1 MKKKFNITGIC
12 IPKRHYMV
20 DISAKLKKIVNL
32 IEDEEYF
39 IINRPRQYGKTTTLY
54 LLEEFLKKDENYLII
69 STSFEGVGD
78 LIFKDEKSFSK
89 GFMIILENSLRFEN
103 EELSVYISKY
113 NEKIN
118 SIDELSYFV
127 SMFIKKID
135 KNVVLIIDEVD
146 KSSNNQ
152 MFLSFLG
159 MLRNKYLLA
168 RVGKDYT
175 FSSVILAGVHD
186 VKNLKLKLRTE
197 EERKYN
203 SPWNIA
209 TDFKVDM
216 SFSIEEI
223 KTMLIQYMNEKKIK
237 LDIVYFAERLRFY
250 TAGYPFLVSKLCK
263 IIDEEIMQEDD
274 LEWQKEYLDLAVKE
288 LLKESNT
295 NFDSLIKNI
304 ENNEELYNFV
314 KRIVL
319 DNEKIAYVKS
329 DTIVDL
335 ATTYGILKEQ
345 DGVCK
350 IDNKI
355 YEQLIYDHM
364 MMKVIRLDKKSLMS
378 NYNYKEHFID
388 KNGDLN
394 VRKILIRFSDFMRHE
409 YSKERQGFLEADGR
423 LVFLAF
429 ISPIINGTGFAF
441 KEAQGGEGKR
451 FDIVITYNK
460 KMYIIE
466 LKIWNGEAYHKKGLL
481 QLGEYLDQYKLNT
494 GYLVTFDFRKELKEV
509 ENIKE
514 TVIEV
519 NNKEKNIIEIYC

>member
-89 GFMIILENSLRFEN
+89 GFMRILENSLRFEN

-197 EERKYN
+197 
-203 SPWNIA
+203 
-209 TDFKVDM
+209 
-216 SFSIEEI
+216 
-223 KTMLIQYMNEKKIK
+223 
-237 LDIVYFAERLRFY
+237 
-250 TAGYPFLVSKLCK
+250 
-263 IIDEEIMQEDD
+263 
-274 LEWQKEYLDLAVKE
+274 
-288 LLKESNT
+288 
-295 NFDSLIKNI
+295 
-304 ENNEELYNFV
+304 
-314 KRIVL
+314 
-319 DNEKIAYVKS
+319 
-329 DTIVDL
+329 
-335 ATTYGILKEQ
+335 
-345 DGVCK
+345 
-350 IDNKI
+350 
-355 YEQLIYDHM
+355 
-364 MMKVIRLDKKSLMS
+364 
-378 NYNYKEHFID
+378 
-388 KNGDLN
+388 
-394 VRKILIRFSDFMRHE
+394 
-409 YSKERQGFLEADGR
+409 
-423 LVFLAF
+423 
-429 ISPIINGTGFAF
+429 
-441 KEAQGGEGKR
+441 
-451 FDIVITYNK
+451 
-460 KMYIIE
+460 
-466 LKIWNGEAYHKKGLL
+466 
-481 QLGEYLDQYKLNT
+481 
-494 GYLVTFDFRKELKEV
+494 
-509 ENIKE
+509 
-514 TVIEV
+514 
-519 NNKEKNIIEIYC
+519 